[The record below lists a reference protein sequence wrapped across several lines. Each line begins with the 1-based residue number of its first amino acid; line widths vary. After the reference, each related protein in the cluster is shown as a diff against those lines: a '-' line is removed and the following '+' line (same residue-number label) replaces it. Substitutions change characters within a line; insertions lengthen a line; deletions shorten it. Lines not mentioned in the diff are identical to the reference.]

1 MGRKMSR
8 RKWLQDTSRF
18 IATLPPSLFMFSNAR
33 AIPIRQNPLHLQ
45 QKLSPSAAPAPSAL
59 LTGETTKYQFTSEE
73 DALLE
78 EVERASFRY
87 FWEETNPYSGLV
99 KDRSQAGGPDA
110 RATASIAATG
120 FGLTAMCIADHRGW
134 GDRKKIRERV
144 ANTLRFAAT
153 RLYHN
158 NGFFFH
164 FLNMQ
169 SGDRD
174 FQSEVSS
181 IDTSIFL
188 CGALA
193 CRGYFDDAEIGDLA
207 TKLYDR
213 VDWGWLLQGEKTLSM
228 GWKPE
233 TGFLKARWDHYCELM
248 MIYLLGLGSP
258 THPLPAETWDA
269 WKRPLFEYDGLR
281 FVGSN

>member
-18 IATLPPSLFMFSNAR
+18 VATLPPGLFMFSSAR

-45 QKLSPSAAPAPSAL
+45 QKSSPSAAPAPSAL
-59 LTGETTKYQFTSEE
+59 LTGDTAKYQFTSEE
-73 DALLE
+73 DAFLE

-87 FWEETNPYSGLV
+87 FWEEANPYTGLV

-110 RATASIAATG
+110 RATASFAATG
-120 FGLTAMCIADHRGW
+120 FGLTALSIADHRGW
-134 GDRKKIRERV
+134 EERKKIRERV
-144 ANTLRFAAT
+144 RNTLRFAAH
-153 RLYHN
+153 RLSHMT
-158 NGFFFH
+158 GFFFH

-169 SGDRD
+169 NGERD

-193 CRGYFDDAEIGDLA
+193 CCAYFDDA
-207 TKLYDR
+207 
-213 VDWGWLLQGEKTLSM
+213 
-228 GWKPE
+228 
-233 TGFLKARWDHYCELM
+233 
-248 MIYLLGLGSP
+248 
-258 THPLPAETWDA
+258 
-269 WKRPLFEYDGLR
+269 
-281 FVGSN
+281 